1 VIVRRGLQHIYK
13 GFQHLGY
20 IPARI
25 PATVRYF
32 IYWQRMSPP
41 VLFMWSFVFLIA
53 LGTAGLMWIP
63 GLENGRPL
71 GIIDAL
77 FTITSG
83 VCVTGLAITD
93 TATHFTFW
101 GQLWLLV
108 FIQLGG
114 LGLISL
120 TTLII
125 GAMGS
130 RLSLRSEMLTM
141 APPRH
146 GDKPEVWRIAL
157 AVTKFSFIVEGVGA
171 VLLFAWWAFEHPVD
185 EALWHAVFHSVSAY
199 CNAGFSTFSD
209 NLVGEHGIVIVI
221 ISLLIIIGGLGY
233 LTFEELLRWRR
244 HVKARRTGM
253 RIRLRGGHR
262 LSSHTWAV
270 VVTTT
275 ALLVVGW
282 ILMAAF
288 EWNGALADMSTG
300 DKLVNSWFLSVTP
313 RTAGFNSVDY
323 GAIGNDTAA
332 LTIMLMFVGGSPG
345 STAGGVKTTT
355 LAVLIALGLS
365 RMRGLRFVGLKQR
378 AIPEGTVERTVGM
391 ILLALFVLAVSFFLL
406 SSIQAF
412 GTTTQE
418 SREQFLPIAFETFS
432 AFGTVGLS
440 MNYSTQLTGAGELVV
455 IWLMFVGRVGLLS
468 FFSAVALKRG
478 HTGSL
483 RPAQEDV
490 IVG

>member
-1 VIVRRGLQHIYK
+1 VRRHIHR
-13 GFQHLGY
+13 GFQHLGL
-20 IPARI
+20 IPTRLK
-25 PATVRYF
+25 PWFRWVLL
-32 IYWQRMSPP
+32 WQRLSPP
-41 VLFMWSFVFLIA
+41 ALFMASFVLLIA
-53 LGTAGLMWIP
+53 IGTAGLMWIP
-63 GLENGRPL
+63 GLEYSEPL
-71 GIIDAL
+71 GFIDAL
-77 FTITSG
+77 FTITSC
-83 VCVTGLAITD
+83 VCVTGLAVVD

-125 GAMGS
+125 GAMGA

-146 GDKPEVWRIAL
+146 GDKPEVWRIA
-157 AVTKFSFIVEGVGA
+157 VGVMKFSFVVQGIGF
-171 VLLFAWWAFEHPVD
+171 LTLFALWAFEHPLDV
-185 EALWHAVFHSVSAY
+185 AVWHALFHSVSAY

-209 NLVGEHGIVIVI
+209 NLVGERALVLVI
-221 ISLLIIIGGLGY
+221 ISLEIVVGGLGY
-233 LTFEELLRWRR
+233 LTFEELIRWWK
-244 HVKARRTGM
+244 HVRARRTGV
-253 RIRLRGGHR
+253 RVRLRGGHR

-270 VVTTT
+270 VVTTL
-275 ALLVVGW
+275 ALLFVGW
-282 ILMAAF
+282 IMLAAF
-288 EWNGALADMSTG
+288 EWNGTLADMSLI
-300 DKLVNSWFLSVTP
+300 DKLANSWFLSVTP

-323 GAIGNDTAA
+323 GAVGNDTVT
-332 LTIMLMFVGGSPG
+332 LTIMLMFIGGSPG

-355 LAVLIALGLS
+355 LAVLVALGLS
-365 RMRGLRFVGLKQR
+365 RIRGLKFVGLKQR
-378 AIPEGTVERTVGM
+378 AIPEGTVERTIGM
-391 ILLALFVLAVSFFLL
+391 ILLSLLVLTVSFFLL
-406 SSIQAF
+406 NSIQAF
-412 GTTTQE
+412 GMTAAE
-418 SREQFLPIAFETFS
+418 SRDQFLPIAFETVS

-440 MNYSTQLTGAGELVV
+440 MNYSAQLHPSGELVV

-468 FFSAVALKRG
+468 FFSAVVLKRG

>member
-1 VIVRRGLQHIYK
+1 VRRGLQHIYK

-41 VLFMWSFVFLIA
+41 MLFIWSFILLIA

-63 GLENGRPL
+63 GLQNGPSL
-71 GIIDAL
+71 GFVDSL
-77 FTITSG
+77 FTITSA
-83 VCVTGLAITD
+83 VCVTGLVIVD
-93 TATHFTFW
+93 TATHFTFA
-101 GQLWLLV
+101 GQLWILV

-120 TTLII
+120 STLII

-146 GDKPEVWRIAL
+146 GDKPEVWQIAL
-157 AVTKFSFIVEGVGA
+157 AVTKFSFVVEAIGV
-171 VLLFAWWAFEHPVD
+171 VLLFACWAFEHPLD

-209 NLVGEHGIVIVI
+209 NLIGEHAVVI
-221 ISLLIIIGGLGY
+221 IIVSLLIIVGGLGY
-233 LTFEELLRWRR
+233 LTFEELLRWRK

-253 RIRLRGGHR
+253 RVRLRGGHR

-270 VVTTT
+270 VVTTV

-282 ILMAAF
+282 VLMAAF
-288 EWNGALADMSTG
+288 EWNGALADMSIPN
-300 DKLVNSWFLSVTP
+300 KLVNSWFLSVTP

-323 GAIGNDTAA
+323 GAVGNDTAA

-355 LAVLIALGLS
+355 LAVLVALGLS
-365 RMRGLRFVGLKQR
+365 RIRGLRFVGLKQR

-391 ILLALFVLAVSFFLL
+391 ILLALLVLTLSFFLL
-406 SSIQAF
+406 SSIQAV
-412 GTTTQE
+412 GMTTQE

-440 MNYSTQLTGAGELVV
+440 MNYTPKLTAAGDLVV

-468 FFSAVALKRG
+468 FFSAVVLKRG